1 MFNLEKIGFFYPS
14 SKPFNRRLKPFFK
27 VDVDDFF
34 LHSEN
39 VRKKIRTAAVAA
51 VFVVSVAD
59 VVVVFLIDKLL
70 PSIEAV
76 SGNYFI

>member
-1 MFNLEKIGFFYPS
+1 MFA
-14 SKPFNRRLKPFFK
+14 
-27 VDVDDFF
+27 
-34 LHSEN
+34 
-39 VRKKIRTAAVAA
+39 KKIRTAA